1 VSGAGGFRA
10 SGGAGAGGSSGG
22 TAGTTGA
29 AGAGGTS
36 GGCAGKHY
44 ILCEDFEST
53 KVGDTPSGWTKHG
66 DASGVAD
73 DAAKHG
79 AHSLKLG
86 AISVWERRIY
96 HSASGVGSAH
106 WGRVFYKVQLPVPDA
121 FVHSTMV
128 AFSGNGPVNGPSE
141 FRVVDTVKQAKDTRD
156 VGSRHQFLYNVQ
168 PESHDEFGKGTSYDY
183 TFDANWHCAEWHI
196 DATNQSYHFYFGG
209 VEKLGFDNGAGKYD
223 GSDIPMSFGEIKIGW
238 INYQDSPPGFV
249 AWLDD
254 IAVAD
259 TRIGCD

>member
-1 VSGAGGFRA
+1 
-10 SGGAGAGGSSGG
+10 
-22 TAGTTGA
+22 
-29 AGAGGTS
+29 
-36 GGCAGKHY
+36 
-44 ILCEDFEST
+44 
-53 KVGDTPSGWTKHG
+53 
-66 DASGVAD
+66 
-73 DAAKHG
+73 
-79 AHSLKLG
+79 
-86 AISVWERRIY
+86 
-96 HSASGVGSAH
+96 
-106 WGRVFYKVQLPVPDA
+106 
-121 FVHSTMV
+121 
-128 AFSGNGPVNGPSE
+128 
-141 FRVVDTVKQAKDTRD
+141 
-156 VGSRHQFLYNVQ
+156 VQ

-196 DATNQSYHFYFGG
+196 DATNQSYHFYFEG